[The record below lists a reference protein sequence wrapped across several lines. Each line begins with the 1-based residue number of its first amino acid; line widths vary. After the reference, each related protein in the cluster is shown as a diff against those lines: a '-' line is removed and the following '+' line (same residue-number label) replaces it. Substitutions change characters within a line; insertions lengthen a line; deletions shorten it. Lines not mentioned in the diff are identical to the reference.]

1 MSASQ
6 AAQPRGRSLVT
17 VALVVAFI
25 VVPIA
30 EVWLLTTVGRAI
42 GIWPT
47 LGILVAEAILGAW
60 LMRREGARAW
70 EALQAAVAAGRMPT
84 GHLADAA
91 LVLVGGIL
99 LMLPGFFT
107 DILGVFCLLPLTR
120 PLVRRFLGFVV
131 AKQAAKSGIDVSLIR
146 ARTQPDTIIRGE
158 TVPDPVPS
166 TPDGDV
172 IIRGE
177 LEG

>member
-1 MSASQ
+1 MTAPR
-6 AAQPRGRSLVT
+6 AAQPRGRSLLSIG
-17 VALVVAFI
+17 LVVAFI

-47 LGILVAEAILGAW
+47 LGILVVEAIVGAW
-60 LMRREGARAW
+60 LMRREGTRAW
-70 EALQAAVAAGRMPT
+70 TALQSAVSQGRMPA

-91 LVLVGGIL
+91 LVLAGGIL

-107 DILGVFCLLPLTR
+107 DIIGVLFLLPFTR
-120 PLVRRFLGFVV
+120 PLVRRFLGFVL
-131 AKQAAKSGIDVSLIR
+131 AKQAAKSGIDVTLIR
-146 ARTQPDTIIRGE
+146 ARTQNDTIIRGE
-158 TVPDPVPS
+158 TVEDSAPTAPEA
-166 TPDGDV
+166 V

-177 LEG
+177 LDA

>member
-166 TPDGDV
+166 TPD
-172 IIRGE
+172 
-177 LEG
+177 